1 MKSFI
6 AALLLALTAAAQTKS
21 ALDKAT
27 LEAYVRH
34 LFLYMPNIKVEVAD
48 PSDAGIAGFKKVK
61 IRASLGAQADE
72 QEFLVSNDGKKILQA
87 KVFDVTENPFKPE
100 LDLINTAG
108 DPALGTP
115 GAPVIIVMFSDFQC
129 GFCKEEAQMVRQNLL
144 KEYPKE
150 VRVYFKDFPLTQIH
164 DWAKPAAAAGRCIA
178 RQKAEMFWEFHD
190 WVFEKQS
197 ELNATDFHPKL
208 TAWAR
213 SKNLDIPKLDKC
225 RASAETD
232 AAIDRTI
239 AQGREVGV
247 NSTPTMF
254 INGRRI
260 NFAIKWPNLKQ
271 VIDFEIGYQKT
282 AKNAGEHCCTLEL
295 PNLLGS
301 PKPK

>member
-1 MKSFI
+1 MKHFLAI
-6 AALLLALTAAAQTKS
+6 LLLAVCAAAQTRS
-21 ALDKAT
+21 ALDKTT

-34 LFLYMPNIKVEVAD
+34 LFLYLPNIKVEIANPVE
-48 PSDAGIAGFKKVK
+48 AGIPGFKKVK
-61 IRASLGAQADE
+61 VRASLGAQADE
-72 QEFLVSNDGKKILQA
+72 HEFLISNDGKKILQA
-87 KVFDVTENPFKPE
+87 KVFDVAENPFKPE

-115 GAPVIIVMFSDFQC
+115 GAPVVIVLFSDFQC
-129 GFCKEEAQMVRQNLL
+129 GYCKEEAKMIRENLL
-144 KEYPKE
+144 KDYPKE
-150 VRVYFKDFPLTQIH
+150 VRLYFKDFPLTQIH

-178 RQKAEMFWEFHD
+178 EQKADAFWEFHD

-197 ELNATDFHPKL
+197 DLKAAEFNDKL
-208 TAWAR
+208 TEWAK
-213 SKNLDIPKLDKC
+213 SKNLDTAKLDKC
-225 RASAETD
+225 RASPEID
-232 AAIDRTI
+232 AAIDRTL
-239 AQGREVGV
+239 AQGRELGV

-301 PKPK
+301 PKSK